1 MKYLVVIA
9 NGLTDKPIAEKENK
23 TRFQRGDTP
32 NLDRMVQEGYSGSVQ
47 TIPENRKVG
56 NEISYL
62 SLLGY
67 DPAKYDI
74 GPAYFD
80 ALAIGLNLKD
90 GEIPLCCDFVTLQP
104 SHNDMVMKDYTA
116 GHLSCEESMNY
127 LNALQ
132 NQISD
137 CAVTFYPGLG
147 PHNIMV
153 MPSKQFT
160 TRLTPPNELI
170 GEGIRKFMPED
181 DQFKDL
187 IYIIN
192 QAQII
197 LHNHPI
203 NQQRKRENLDLVNSI
218 WLWGN
223 GKKGTLPPFEKK
235 YGKSGSLI
243 SASLLFQGMAK
254 AADMQVISVE
264 GATGFAETNF
274 DNKVKAAIH
283 ELQNQDIVYLNVAGV
298 EEVSLKGNIDDKIL
312 TIEDIDSKVIGPLL
326 KEISKNNDVKMMV
339 VVNHMNSAVD
349 LKYGKDRVPFVM
361 SGENETNLVSKFDEN
376 LLDKGN
382 SHFKSG
388 PDLMSMFFDMN

>member
-9 NGLTDKPIAEKENK
+9 NGLTDRPIAEKENK
-23 TRFQRGDTP
+23 TPLQIADTP

-47 TIPENRKVG
+47 TIPENCKAG

-67 DPAKYDI
+67 DPEKHDI

-80 ALAIGLNLKD
+80 TLAIGLNLKE
-90 GEIPLCCDFVTLQP
+90 GEIPLCCNFVTLQA

-116 GHLSCEESMNY
+116 DHLSSEESINY

-132 NQISD
+132 TQISD
-137 CAVTFYPGLG
+137 FGVTFYPGVG

-153 MPSKQFT
+153 MNSKPFT
-160 TRLTPPNELI
+160 IRLTSPNELI
-170 GEGIRKFMPED
+170 GEGIRKFMPVDAE
-181 DQFKDL
+181 FKDL

-197 LHNHPI
+197 LHNHPV
-203 NQQRKRENLDLVNSI
+203 NKKRKLESLDYANSI

-223 GKKGTLPPFEKK
+223 GKNGTLPSFKKK

-254 AADMQVISVE
+254 SADMRVVKVK
-264 GATGFAETNF
+264 GASGFAETNYE
-274 DNKVKAAIH
+274 NKVKAAIQ
-283 ELQNQDIVYLNVAGV
+283 ELESQEIVYLNVAGI
-298 EEVSLKGNIDDKIL
+298 EDISLKGNIDDKII

-326 KEISKNNDVKMMV
+326 KETFSNNEIKMMV

-349 LKYGKDRVPFVM
+349 VKYGKDRVPFVM
-361 SGENETNLVSKFDEN
+361 SGKNDTNLVNNFDEN
-376 LLDKGN
+376 LLNVGN
-382 SHFKSG
+382 NHFKSG
-388 PDLMSMFFDMN
+388 SDLMSMFFDLN

>member
-9 NGLTDKPIAEKENK
+9 NGLTDRPIAEKENK
-23 TRFQRGDTP
+23 TPLQLADTP
-32 NLDRMVQEGYSGSVQ
+32 NLDRMVQEGCSGSVQ
-47 TIPENRKVG
+47 TIPENCKAG

-62 SLLGY
+62 SLLGF
-67 DPAKYDI
+67 DPEKHDI

-90 GEIPLCCDFVTLQP
+90 GEIPLCCNFVTLQA

-116 GHLSCEESMNY
+116 DHLSSEESINY

-132 NQISD
+132 TQISD
-137 CAVTFYPGLG
+137 FGVTFYPGLG

-153 MPSKQFT
+153 MNSKPFT
-160 TRLTPPNELI
+160 KRLTSPNELI
-170 GEGIRKFMPED
+170 GEGIRKFMPADAE
-181 DQFKDL
+181 FKDL

-197 LHNHPI
+197 LHNHPV
-203 NQQRKRENLDLVNSI
+203 NKKRKLESLDSANSI

-223 GKKGTLPPFEKK
+223 GKNGTLPSFEKK

-254 AADMQVISVE
+254 SAEMRVVKVE
-264 GATGFAETNF
+264 GASGFAETNF
-274 DNKVKAAIH
+274 ENKVKAAIH
-283 ELQNQDIVYLNVAGV
+283 ELESQEIVYLNVAGI
-298 EEVSLKGNIDDKIL
+298 EDISLKGNIDDKII

-326 KEISKNNDVKMMV
+326 KETFSNKEVKMMV

-349 LKYGKDRVPFVM
+349 VKYGKDRVPFVM
-361 SGENETNLVSKFDEN
+361 SGKNVTNLVSNFDEN
-376 LLDKGN
+376 LLNVGN
-382 SHFKSG
+382 NHFKSG
-388 PDLMSMFFDMN
+388 SDLMSMFFDLN

>member
-9 NGLTDKPIAEKENK
+9 NGLTDRPIAEKENK
-23 TRFQRGDTP
+23 TPLQIADTP

-47 TIPENRKVG
+47 TIPENCKAG

-67 DPAKYDI
+67 DPEKHDI

-80 ALAIGLNLKD
+80 TLAIGLNLKE
-90 GEIPLCCDFVTLQP
+90 GEIPLCCNFVTLQA

-116 GHLSCEESMNY
+116 DHLSSEESINY

-132 NQISD
+132 TQISD
-137 CAVTFYPGLG
+137 FGVTFYPGVG

-153 MPSKQFT
+153 MNSKPFT
-160 TRLTPPNELI
+160 IRLTSPNELI
-170 GEGIRKFMPED
+170 GEGIRKFMPVDAE
-181 DQFKDL
+181 FKDL

-197 LHNHPI
+197 LHNHPV
-203 NQQRKRENLDLVNSI
+203 NKKRKLESLDYANSI

-223 GKKGTLPPFEKK
+223 GKNGTLPSFKKK

-254 AADMQVISVE
+254 SADMRVVKVE
-264 GATGFAETNF
+264 GASGFAETNYE
-274 DNKVKAAIH
+274 NKVKAAIQ
-283 ELQNQDIVYLNVAGV
+283 ELASQEIVYLNVAGI
-298 EEVSLKGNIDDKIL
+298 EDISLKGNIDDKII

-326 KEISKNNDVKMMV
+326 KETFSNNEIKMMV

-349 LKYGKDRVPFVM
+349 VKYGKDRVPFVM
-361 SGENETNLVSKFDEN
+361 SRKNDTNLVNNFDEN
-376 LLDKGN
+376 LLNVGN
-382 SHFKSG
+382 NHFKSG
-388 PDLMSMFFDMN
+388 SDLMSMFFDIN

>member
-9 NGLTDKPIAEKENK
+9 NGLTDRPIAEKENK
-23 TRFQRGDTP
+23 TPLQIADTP

-47 TIPENRKVG
+47 TIPENCKAG

-67 DPAKYDI
+67 DPEKHDI

-80 ALAIGLNLKD
+80 TLAIGLNLKE
-90 GEIPLCCDFVTLQP
+90 GEIPLCCNFVTLQA

-116 GHLSCEESMNY
+116 DHLSSEESINY

-132 NQISD
+132 TQISD
-137 CAVTFYPGLG
+137 FGVTFYPGVG

-153 MPSKQFT
+153 MNSKPFT
-160 TRLTPPNELI
+160 IRLTSPNELI
-170 GEGIRKFMPED
+170 GEGIRKFMPVDAE
-181 DQFKDL
+181 FKDL

-197 LHNHPI
+197 LHNHPV
-203 NQQRKRENLDLVNSI
+203 NKKRKLESLDYANSI

-223 GKKGTLPPFEKK
+223 GKNGTLPSFKKK

-254 AADMQVISVE
+254 SADMRVVKVE
-264 GATGFAETNF
+264 GASGFAETNYE
-274 DNKVKAAIH
+274 NKVKAAIQ
-283 ELQNQDIVYLNVAGV
+283 ELASQEIVYLNVAGI
-298 EEVSLKGNIDDKIL
+298 EDISLKGNIDDKII

-326 KEISKNNDVKMMV
+326 KEIFSNNEIKMMV

-349 LKYGKDRVPFVM
+349 VKYGKDRVPFVM
-361 SGENETNLVSKFDEN
+361 SGKNDTNLVNNFDEN
-376 LLDKGN
+376 LLNVGN
-382 SHFKSG
+382 NHFKSG
-388 PDLMSMFFDMN
+388 SDLMSMFFDLN

>member
-9 NGLTDKPIAEKENK
+9 NGLTDRPIAEKENK
-23 TRFQRGDTP
+23 TPLQIADTP

-47 TIPENRKVG
+47 TIPENCKAG

-67 DPAKYDI
+67 DPEKHDI

-80 ALAIGLNLKD
+80 TLAIGLNLKE
-90 GEIPLCCDFVTLQP
+90 GEIPLCCNFVTLQA

-116 GHLSCEESMNY
+116 DHLSSEESINY

-132 NQISD
+132 TQISD
-137 CAVTFYPGLG
+137 FGVTFYPGVG

-153 MPSKQFT
+153 MNSKPFT
-160 TRLTPPNELI
+160 IRLTSPNELI
-170 GEGIRKFMPED
+170 GEGIRKFMPVDAE
-181 DQFKDL
+181 FKDL

-197 LHNHPI
+197 LHNHPV
-203 NQQRKRENLDLVNSI
+203 NKKRKLESLDYANSI

-223 GKKGTLPPFEKK
+223 GKNGTLPSFKKK

-254 AADMQVISVE
+254 SADMRVVKVE
-264 GATGFAETNF
+264 GASGFAETNYE
-274 DNKVKAAIH
+274 NKVKAAIQ
-283 ELQNQDIVYLNVAGV
+283 ELESQEIVYLNVAGI
-298 EEVSLKGNIDDKIL
+298 EDISLKGNIDDKII

-326 KEISKNNDVKMMV
+326 KETFSNNEIKMMV

-349 LKYGKDRVPFVM
+349 VKYGKDRVPFVM
-361 SGENETNLVSKFDEN
+361 SGKNDTNLVNNFDEN
-376 LLDKGN
+376 LLNVGN
-382 SHFKSG
+382 NHFKSG
-388 PDLMSMFFDMN
+388 SDLMSLFFDLN

>member
-9 NGLTDKPIAEKENK
+9 NGLTDRPIAEKENK
-23 TRFQRGDTP
+23 TPLQIADTP

-47 TIPENRKVG
+47 TIPENCKAG

-67 DPAKYDI
+67 DPEKHDI

-80 ALAIGLNLKD
+80 TLAIGLNLKE
-90 GEIPLCCDFVTLQP
+90 GEIPLCCNFVTLQA

-116 GHLSCEESMNY
+116 DHLSSEESINY

-132 NQISD
+132 TQISD
-137 CAVTFYPGLG
+137 FGVTFYPGVG

-153 MPSKQFT
+153 MNSKPFT
-160 TRLTPPNELI
+160 IRLTSPNELI
-170 GEGIRKFMPED
+170 GEGIRKFMPVDAE
-181 DQFKDL
+181 FKDL

-197 LHNHPI
+197 LHNHPV
-203 NQQRKRENLDLVNSI
+203 NKKRKLENLDYANSI

-223 GKKGTLPPFEKK
+223 GKNGTLPSFKKK

-254 AADMQVISVE
+254 SADMRVVKVE
-264 GATGFAETNF
+264 GASGFAETNYE
-274 DNKVKAAIH
+274 NKVKAAIQ
-283 ELQNQDIVYLNVAGV
+283 ELASQEIVYLNVAGI
-298 EEVSLKGNIDDKIL
+298 EDISLKGNIDDKII

-326 KEISKNNDVKMMV
+326 KETFSNNEIKMMV

-349 LKYGKDRVPFVM
+349 VKYGKDRVPFVM
-361 SGENETNLVSKFDEN
+361 SGKNDTNLVNNFDEN
-376 LLDKGN
+376 LLNVGN
-382 SHFKSG
+382 NHFKSG
-388 PDLMSMFFDMN
+388 SDLMSMFFDLN

>member
-9 NGLTDKPIAEKENK
+9 NGLTDRPIAEKENK
-23 TRFQRGDTP
+23 TPLQIADTP

-47 TIPENRKVG
+47 TIPENCKAG

-67 DPAKYDI
+67 DPEKQDI

-80 ALAIGLNLKD
+80 TLAIGLNLKE
-90 GEIPLCCDFVTLQP
+90 GEIPLCCNFVTLQA

-116 GHLSCEESMNY
+116 DHLSSEESINY

-132 NQISD
+132 TQISD
-137 CAVTFYPGLG
+137 FGVTFYPGVG

-153 MPSKQFT
+153 MNSKPFT
-160 TRLTPPNELI
+160 IRLISPNELI
-170 GEGIRKFMPED
+170 GEGIRKFMPVDAE
-181 DQFKDL
+181 FKDL

-197 LHNHPI
+197 LHNHPV
-203 NQQRKRENLDLVNSI
+203 NKKRKLENLDYANSI

-223 GKKGTLPPFEKK
+223 GKNGTLTSFKKK

-254 AADMQVISVE
+254 SADMRVVKVE
-264 GATGFAETNF
+264 GASGFAETNYE
-274 DNKVKAAIH
+274 NKVKAAIQ
-283 ELQNQDIVYLNVAGV
+283 ELESQEIVYLNVAGI
-298 EEVSLKGNIDDKIL
+298 EDISLKGNIDDKII

-326 KEISKNNDVKMMV
+326 KETFSNNEIKMMV

-349 LKYGKDRVPFVM
+349 VKYGKDRVPFVM
-361 SGENETNLVSKFDEN
+361 SGKNDTNLVNNFDEN
-376 LLDKGN
+376 LLNVGN
-382 SHFKSG
+382 NHFKSG
-388 PDLMSMFFDMN
+388 SDLMSMFFDLN

>member
-9 NGLTDKPIAEKENK
+9 NGLTDRPIAEKENK
-23 TRFQRGDTP
+23 TPLQIADTP

-47 TIPENRKVG
+47 TIPENCKAG

-67 DPAKYDI
+67 DPEKHDI

-80 ALAIGLNLKD
+80 TLAIGLNLKE
-90 GEIPLCCDFVTLQP
+90 GEIPLCCNFVTLQA

-116 GHLSCEESMNY
+116 DHLSSEESINY

-132 NQISD
+132 TQISD
-137 CAVTFYPGLG
+137 FEVTFYPGVG

-153 MPSKQFT
+153 MNSKPFT
-160 TRLTPPNELI
+160 IRLTSPNELI
-170 GEGIRKFMPED
+170 GEGIRKFMPVDAE
-181 DQFKDL
+181 FKDL

-197 LHNHPI
+197 LHNHPV
-203 NQQRKRENLDLVNSI
+203 NKKRKLESLDYANSI

-223 GKKGTLPPFEKK
+223 GKNGTLPSFKKK

-254 AADMQVISVE
+254 SADMRVVKVE
-264 GATGFAETNF
+264 GASGFAETNYE
-274 DNKVKAAIH
+274 NKVKAAIQ
-283 ELQNQDIVYLNVAGV
+283 ELVSQEIVYLNVAGI
-298 EEVSLKGNIDDKIL
+298 EDISLKGNIDDKII

-326 KEISKNNDVKMMV
+326 KETFSNNEIKMMV

-349 LKYGKDRVPFVM
+349 VKYGKDRVPFVM
-361 SGENETNLVSKFDEN
+361 SGKNDTNLVKNFDEN
-376 LLDKGN
+376 LLHVGN
-382 SHFKSG
+382 NHFKSG
-388 PDLMSMFFDMN
+388 SDLMSMFFDLN

>member
-1 MKYLVVIA
+1 MKYLVIIA
-9 NGLTDKPIAEKENK
+9 NGLTDRPIAEKENK
-23 TRFQRGDTP
+23 TPLQIADTP

-47 TIPENRKVG
+47 TIPENCKAG

-67 DPAKYDI
+67 DPEKHDI

-80 ALAIGLNLKD
+80 TLAIGLNLKE
-90 GEIPLCCDFVTLQP
+90 GEIPLCCNFVTLQA

-116 GHLSCEESMNY
+116 DHLSSEESINY

-132 NQISD
+132 TQISD
-137 CAVTFYPGLG
+137 FGVTFYPGVG

-153 MPSKQFT
+153 MNSKPFT
-160 TRLTPPNELI
+160 IRLTSPNELI
-170 GEGIRKFMPED
+170 GEGIRKFMPVDAE
-181 DQFKDL
+181 FKDL

-197 LHNHPI
+197 LHNHPV
-203 NQQRKRENLDLVNSI
+203 NKKRKLESLDYANSI

-223 GKKGTLPPFEKK
+223 GKNGTIPSFKKK

-254 AADMQVISVE
+254 SADMRVVKVE
-264 GATGFAETNF
+264 GASGFAETNYE
-274 DNKVKAAIH
+274 NKVKAAIQ
-283 ELQNQDIVYLNVAGV
+283 ELESQEIVYLNVAGI
-298 EEVSLKGNIDDKIL
+298 EDISLKGNIDDKII

-326 KEISKNNDVKMMV
+326 KETFSNNEIKMMV

-349 LKYGKDRVPFVM
+349 VKYGKDRVPFVM
-361 SGENETNLVSKFDEN
+361 SGKNDPNLVNNFDEN
-376 LLDKGN
+376 LLNVGN
-382 SHFKSG
+382 NHFKSG
-388 PDLMSMFFDMN
+388 SDLMSMFFDLN

>member
-9 NGLTDKPIAEKENK
+9 NGLTDRPIAEKENK
-23 TRFQRGDTP
+23 TPLQIADTP

-47 TIPENRKVG
+47 TIPENCKAG

-67 DPAKYDI
+67 DPEKHDI

-80 ALAIGLNLKD
+80 TLAIGLNLKE
-90 GEIPLCCDFVTLQP
+90 GEIPLCCNFVTLQA

-116 GHLSCEESMNY
+116 NHLSSEESINY

-132 NQISD
+132 THISD
-137 CAVTFYPGLG
+137 FGVTFYPGVG

-153 MPSKQFT
+153 MNSKPFT
-160 TRLTPPNELI
+160 IRLTSPNELI
-170 GEGIRKFMPED
+170 GEGIRKFMPVDAE
-181 DQFKDL
+181 FKDL

-197 LHNHPI
+197 LHNHPV
-203 NQQRKRENLDLVNSI
+203 NKKRKLESLDYANSI

-223 GKKGTLPPFEKK
+223 GKNGTLPSFKKK

-254 AADMQVISVE
+254 SADMRVVKVE
-264 GATGFAETNF
+264 GASGFAETNYE
-274 DNKVKAAIH
+274 NKVKAAIQ
-283 ELQNQDIVYLNVAGV
+283 ELASQEIVYLNVAGI
-298 EEVSLKGNIDDKIL
+298 EDISLKGNIDDKII

-326 KEISKNNDVKMMV
+326 KETFSNNEIKMMV

-349 LKYGKDRVPFVM
+349 VKYGKDRVPFVM
-361 SGENETNLVSKFDEN
+361 SGKNNTNLVNNFDEN
-376 LLDKGN
+376 LLNVGN
-382 SHFKSG
+382 NHFKSG
-388 PDLMSMFFDMN
+388 SDLMSMFFDLN

>member
-9 NGLTDKPIAEKENK
+9 NGLTDRPIAEKENK
-23 TRFQRGDTP
+23 TPLQIADTP

-47 TIPENRKVG
+47 TIPENCKAG

-67 DPAKYDI
+67 DPEKHDI

-80 ALAIGLNLKD
+80 TLAIGLNLKE
-90 GEIPLCCDFVTLQP
+90 GEIPLCCNFVTLQA

-116 GHLSCEESMNY
+116 DHLSSEESINY

-132 NQISD
+132 TQISD
-137 CAVTFYPGLG
+137 FGVTFYPGVG

-153 MPSKQFT
+153 MNSKPFT
-160 TRLTPPNELI
+160 IRLTSPNELI
-170 GEGIRKFMPED
+170 GEGIRKFMPVDAE
-181 DQFKDL
+181 FKDL

-197 LHNHPI
+197 LHNHPV
-203 NQQRKRENLDLVNSI
+203 NKKRKLESLDYANSI

-223 GKKGTLPPFEKK
+223 GKNGTLPSFKKK
-235 YGKSGSLI
+235 YGKSSSLI

-254 AADMQVISVE
+254 SADMRVVKVE
-264 GATGFAETNF
+264 GASGFAETNYE
-274 DNKVKAAIH
+274 NKVKAAIQ
-283 ELQNQDIVYLNVAGV
+283 ELESQEIVYLNVAGI
-298 EEVSLKGNIDDKIL
+298 EDISLKGNIDDKII

-326 KEISKNNDVKMMV
+326 KETFSNNEIKMMV

-349 LKYGKDRVPFVM
+349 VKYGKDRVPFVM
-361 SGENETNLVSKFDEN
+361 SGKNDTNLVNNFDEN
-376 LLDKGN
+376 LLNVGN
-382 SHFKSG
+382 NHFKSG
-388 PDLMSMFFDMN
+388 SDLMSMFFDLN

>member
-9 NGLTDKPIAEKENK
+9 NGLTDRPIAEKENK
-23 TRFQRGDTP
+23 TPLQIADTP

-47 TIPENRKVG
+47 TIPENCKAG

-67 DPAKYDI
+67 DPEKHDI

-80 ALAIGLNLKD
+80 TLAIGLNLKE
-90 GEIPLCCDFVTLQP
+90 GEIPLCCNFVTLQA

-116 GHLSCEESMNY
+116 DHLSSEESINY

-132 NQISD
+132 TQISD
-137 CAVTFYPGLG
+137 FGVTFYPGVG

-153 MPSKQFT
+153 MNSKPFT
-160 TRLTPPNELI
+160 IRLTSPNELI
-170 GEGIRKFMPED
+170 GEGIRKFMPVDAE
-181 DQFKDL
+181 FKDL

-197 LHNHPI
+197 LHNHPV
-203 NQQRKRENLDLVNSI
+203 NKKRKLESLDYANSI

-223 GKKGTLPPFEKK
+223 GKNGTLPSFKKK
-235 YGKSGSLI
+235 YGKSVSLI

-254 AADMQVISVE
+254 SADMRVVKVE
-264 GATGFAETNF
+264 GASGFAETNYE
-274 DNKVKAAIH
+274 NKVKAAIQ
-283 ELQNQDIVYLNVAGV
+283 ELASQEIVYLNVAGI
-298 EEVSLKGNIDDKIL
+298 EDISLKGNIDDKII

-326 KEISKNNDVKMMV
+326 KETFSNNEIKMMV

-349 LKYGKDRVPFVM
+349 VKYGKDRVPFVM
-361 SGENETNLVSKFDEN
+361 SGKNDTNLVNNFDEN
-376 LLDKGN
+376 LLNVGN
-382 SHFKSG
+382 NHFKSG
-388 PDLMSMFFDMN
+388 SDLMSMFFDLN

>member
-9 NGLTDKPIAEKENK
+9 NGLTDRPIAEKENK
-23 TRFQRGDTP
+23 TPLQLADTP
-32 NLDRMVQEGYSGSVQ
+32 NLDRMVQEGCSGSVQ
-47 TIPENRKVG
+47 TIPENCKAG

-67 DPAKYDI
+67 DPEKHDI

-90 GEIPLCCDFVTLQP
+90 GEIPLCCNFVTLQA

-116 GHLSCEESMNY
+116 DHLSSEESINY

-132 NQISD
+132 TQISD
-137 CAVTFYPGLG
+137 FGVTFYPGVG

-153 MPSKQFT
+153 INSKPFT
-160 TRLTPPNELI
+160 KRLTSPNELI
-170 GEGIRKFMPED
+170 GEGIRKFMPVDAE
-181 DQFKDL
+181 FKDL

-197 LHNHPI
+197 LHNHPV
-203 NQQRKRENLDLVNSI
+203 NKKRKLESLDSANSI

-223 GKKGTLPPFEKK
+223 GKNGTLPSFEKK

-254 AADMQVISVE
+254 SAEMRVVKVE
-264 GATGFAETNF
+264 GASGFAETNF
-274 DNKVKAAIH
+274 ENKVKAAIH
-283 ELQNQDIVYLNVAGV
+283 ELESQEIVYLNVAGI
-298 EEVSLKGNIDDKIL
+298 EDISLKGNIDDKII

-326 KEISKNNDVKMMV
+326 KETFSNKEVKMMV

-349 LKYGKDRVPFVM
+349 VKYGKDRVPFVM
-361 SGENETNLVSKFDEN
+361 SGKNDTNLVSNFDEN
-376 LLDKGN
+376 LLNVGN
-382 SHFKSG
+382 NHFKSG
-388 PDLMSMFFDMN
+388 SDLMSMFFDLN

>member
-9 NGLTDKPIAEKENK
+9 NGLTDRPIAEKENK
-23 TRFQRGDTP
+23 TPLQLADTP
-32 NLDRMVQEGYSGSVQ
+32 NLDRMVQEGCSGSVQ
-47 TIPENRKVG
+47 TIPENCKAG

-67 DPAKYDI
+67 DPEKHDI

-80 ALAIGLNLKD
+80 TLAIGLNLKD
-90 GEIPLCCDFVTLQP
+90 GEIPLCCNFVTLQA

-116 GHLSCEESMNY
+116 DHLSSEESINY

-132 NQISD
+132 TQISD
-137 CAVTFYPGLG
+137 FGVTFYPGVG

-153 MPSKQFT
+153 MNSKPFT
-160 TRLTPPNELI
+160 KRLTSPNELI
-170 GEGIRKFMPED
+170 GEGIRKFMPVDAE
-181 DQFKDL
+181 FKDL

-197 LHNHPI
+197 LHNHPV
-203 NQQRKRENLDLVNSI
+203 NKKRKLESLDSANSI

-223 GKKGTLPPFEKK
+223 GKNGTLPSFEKK

-254 AADMQVISVE
+254 SAEMRVVKVE
-264 GATGFAETNF
+264 GASGFAETNYE
-274 DNKVKAAIH
+274 NKVKAAIQ
-283 ELQNQDIVYLNVAGV
+283 ELESQEIVYLNVAGI
-298 EEVSLKGNIDDKIL
+298 EDISLKGNIDDKII

-326 KEISKNNDVKMMV
+326 KETFSNKEVKMMV

-349 LKYGKDRVPFVM
+349 VKYGKDRVPFVM
-361 SGENETNLVSKFDEN
+361 SGKNVTNLVSNFDEN
-376 LLDKGN
+376 LLNVGN
-382 SHFKSG
+382 NHFKSG
-388 PDLMSMFFDMN
+388 SDLMSMFFDLN

>member
-9 NGLTDKPIAEKENK
+9 NGLTDRPIAEKENK
-23 TRFQRGDTP
+23 TPLQLADTP
-32 NLDRMVQEGYSGSVQ
+32 NLDRMVQEGCSGSVQ
-47 TIPENRKVG
+47 TIPENCKAG

-62 SLLGY
+62 SLLGF
-67 DPAKYDI
+67 DPEKHDI

-90 GEIPLCCDFVTLQP
+90 GEIPLCCNFVTLQA

-116 GHLSCEESMNY
+116 DHLSSEESINY

-132 NQISD
+132 TQISD
-137 CAVTFYPGLG
+137 FGVTFYPGLG

-153 MPSKQFT
+153 MNSKPFT
-160 TRLTPPNELI
+160 KRLTSPNELI
-170 GEGIRKFMPED
+170 GEGIRKFMPADAE
-181 DQFKDL
+181 FKDL

-197 LHNHPI
+197 LHNHPV
-203 NQQRKRENLDLVNSI
+203 NKKRKLESLDSANSI

-223 GKKGTLPPFEKK
+223 GNNGTLPSFKKK

-254 AADMQVISVE
+254 SAEMRVVKVE
-264 GATGFAETNF
+264 GASGFAETNF
-274 DNKVKAAIH
+274 ENKVKAAIH
-283 ELQNQDIVYLNVAGV
+283 ELESQEIVYLNVAGI
-298 EEVSLKGNIDDKIL
+298 EDISLKGNIDDKII

-326 KEISKNNDVKMMV
+326 KETFSNKEVKMMV

-349 LKYGKDRVPFVM
+349 VKYGKDRVPFVM
-361 SGENETNLVSKFDEN
+361 SGKNVTNLVSNFDEN
-376 LLDKGN
+376 LLNVGN
-382 SHFKSG
+382 NHFKSG
-388 PDLMSMFFDMN
+388 SDLMSMFFDLN

>member
-23 TRFQRGDTP
+23 TPLQLADTP
-32 NLDRMVQEGYSGSVQ
+32 NLDRMVREGCSGSVQ
-47 TIPENRKVG
+47 TIPENCHTG

-67 DPAKYDI
+67 DPEKYDI
-74 GPAYFD
+74 GPAFFD

-90 GEIPLCCDFVTLQP
+90 GEIPLCCDFVTLQA

-116 GHLSCEESMNY
+116 GHLSCEESINY

-153 MPSKQFT
+153 MPSKPFT
-160 TRLTPPNELI
+160 KSLTPPNELI
-170 GEGIRKFMPED
+170 GEGIRKFMPVD
-181 DQFKDL
+181 DEFKDL

-203 NQQRKRENLDLVNSI
+203 NKKRKLENLDSANSI

-361 SGENETNLVSKFDEN
+361 SGKNETNLVSKFDEN

>member
-23 TRFQRGDTP
+23 TPLQLADTP
-32 NLDRMVQEGYSGSVQ
+32 NLDRMVREGCSGSVQ
-47 TIPENRKVG
+47 TIPENCHTG

-67 DPAKYDI
+67 DPEKYDI
-74 GPAYFD
+74 APAFFD
-80 ALAIGLNLKD
+80 ALAIGLDLKD
-90 GEIPLCCDFVTLQP
+90 GEIPLCCDFVTLQA

-116 GHLSCEESMNY
+116 GHLSCEESINY

-137 CAVTFYPGLG
+137 CEVTFYPGLG

-153 MPSKQFT
+153 IPSKQFT

-170 GEGIRKFMPED
+170 GEGIRKFMPEN

-223 GKKGTLPPFEKK
+223 GKNGSLPLFKKK

-254 AADMQVISVE
+254 AANMGVVSVE

-274 DNKVKAAIH
+274 GNKVKAAIH
-283 ELQNQDIVYLNVAGV
+283 ELQSMDIVYLNVAGA

-326 KEISKNNDVKMMV
+326 NEISKNNDIKMMV
-339 VVNHMNSAVD
+339 VVNHVSSAVAV
-349 LKYGKDRVPFVM
+349 KYENGRVPFVI
-361 SGENETNLVSKFDEN
+361 SGKNKGELVNRFDES
-376 LLDKGN
+376 LLDKGSN
-382 SHFKSG
+382 HFKSG
-388 PDLMSMFFDMN
+388 FDLMNMFFDLN

>member
-9 NGLTDKPIAEKENK
+9 NGLTDRPIAEKENK
-23 TRFQRGDTP
+23 TPLQLADTP
-32 NLDRMVQEGYSGSVQ
+32 NLDRMVQEGCSGSVQ
-47 TIPENRKVG
+47 TIPENCKAG

-67 DPAKYDI
+67 DPEKHDI

-80 ALAIGLNLKD
+80 ALAIGLNLKE
-90 GEIPLCCDFVTLQP
+90 GEIPLCCNFITLQA

-116 GHLSCEESMNY
+116 DHLSSEESINY

-132 NQISD
+132 TQISD
-137 CAVTFYPGLG
+137 FGVTFYPGVG

-153 MPSKQFT
+153 MNSKPFT
-160 TRLTPPNELI
+160 KRLTSPNELI
-170 GEGIRKFMPED
+170 GEGIRKFMPVDAE
-181 DQFKDL
+181 FKDL

-197 LHNHPI
+197 LHNHPV
-203 NQQRKRENLDLVNSI
+203 NKKRKLESLDSANSI

-223 GKKGTLPPFEKK
+223 GKNGTLPSFEKK

-254 AADMQVISVE
+254 SAEMRVVKVE
-264 GATGFAETNF
+264 GASGFAETNF
-274 DNKVKAAIH
+274 ENKVKAAIH
-283 ELQNQDIVYLNVAGV
+283 ELESQEIVYLNVAGI
-298 EEVSLKGNIDDKIL
+298 EDISLKGNIDDKII

-326 KEISKNNDVKMMV
+326 KETFSNKEVKMMV

-349 LKYGKDRVPFVM
+349 VKYGKDRVPFVM
-361 SGENETNLVSKFDEN
+361 SGKNETNLVSNFDEN
-376 LLDKGN
+376 LLNVGN
-382 SHFKSG
+382 NHFKSG
-388 PDLMSMFFDMN
+388 SDLMSMFFDLN

>member
-1 MKYLVVIA
+1 MKYLVIIA
-9 NGLTDKPIAEKENK
+9 NGLTDRPIAEKENK
-23 TRFQRGDTP
+23 TPLQIADTP

-47 TIPENRKVG
+47 TIPENCKAG

-67 DPAKYDI
+67 DPEKHDI

-80 ALAIGLNLKD
+80 TLAIGLNLKE
-90 GEIPLCCDFVTLQP
+90 GEIPLCCNFVTLQA

-116 GHLSCEESMNY
+116 DHLSSEESINY

-132 NQISD
+132 THISD
-137 CAVTFYPGLG
+137 FGVTFYPGVG

-153 MPSKQFT
+153 MNSKPFT
-160 TRLTPPNELI
+160 IRLTSPNELI
-170 GEGIRKFMPED
+170 GEGIRKFMPVDAE
-181 DQFKDL
+181 FKDL

-197 LHNHPI
+197 LHNHPV
-203 NQQRKRENLDLVNSI
+203 NKKRKLESLDYANSI

-223 GKKGTLPPFEKK
+223 GKNGTLPSFKKK

-254 AADMQVISVE
+254 SADMRVVKVE
-264 GATGFAETNF
+264 GASGFAETNYE
-274 DNKVKAAIH
+274 NKVKAAIQ
-283 ELQNQDIVYLNVAGV
+283 ELESQEIVYLNVAGI
-298 EEVSLKGNIDDKIL
+298 EDISLKGNIDDKII

-326 KEISKNNDVKMMV
+326 KETFSNNEIKMMV

-349 LKYGKDRVPFVM
+349 VKYGKDRVPFVM
-361 SGENETNLVSKFDEN
+361 SGKNDTNLVNNFDEN
-376 LLDKGN
+376 LLNVGN
-382 SHFKSG
+382 NHFKSG
-388 PDLMSMFFDMN
+388 SDLMSMFFDLN

>member
-9 NGLTDKPIAEKENK
+9 NGLTDRPIAEKENK
-23 TRFQRGDTP
+23 TPLQLADTP
-32 NLDRMVQEGYSGSVQ
+32 NLDRMVHEGCSGSVQ
-47 TIPENRKVG
+47 TIPENCKAG

-67 DPAKYDI
+67 DPEKHDI

-90 GEIPLCCDFVTLQP
+90 GEIPLCCNFVTLQA

-116 GHLSCEESMNY
+116 DHLSSEESINY

-132 NQISD
+132 SQISD
-137 CAVTFYPGLG
+137 FGVTFYPGVG

-153 MPSKQFT
+153 MNSKPFT
-160 TRLTPPNELI
+160 KRLTPPNELI
-170 GEGIRKFMPED
+170 GEGIRKFMPVDAE
-181 DQFKDL
+181 FKDL

-197 LHNHPI
+197 LHNHPV
-203 NQQRKRENLDLVNSI
+203 NKKRKLESLDSANSI

-223 GKKGTLPPFEKK
+223 GKNGNLPSFAKK
-235 YGKSGSLI
+235 YGKSSSLI

-254 AADMQVISVE
+254 SAEMKVVKVE
-264 GATGFAETNF
+264 GAIGFAETNF
-274 DNKVKAAIH
+274 GNKVKAAIH
-283 ELQNQDIVYLNVAGV
+283 ELESQEIVYLNVAGI
-298 EEVSLKGNIDDKIL
+298 EDISLKGNIDDKII

-326 KEISKNNDVKMMV
+326 KETSSNKEVKMMV

-349 LKYGKDRVPFVM
+349 VKYGKDRVPFVM
-361 SGENETNLVSKFDEN
+361 SGKNDTNLVNNFDEN
-376 LLDKGN
+376 LLNVGN
-382 SHFKSG
+382 NHFKCGS
-388 PDLMSMFFDMN
+388 DLMSMFFDLN

>member
-9 NGLTDKPIAEKENK
+9 NGLTDRPIAEKENK
-23 TRFQRGDTP
+23 TPLQIADTP

-47 TIPENRKVG
+47 TIPENCKAG

-67 DPAKYDI
+67 DPEKHDI

-80 ALAIGLNLKD
+80 TLAIGLNLKE
-90 GEIPLCCDFVTLQP
+90 GEIPLCCNFVTLQA

-116 GHLSCEESMNY
+116 DHLSSEESINY

-132 NQISD
+132 TQISD
-137 CAVTFYPGLG
+137 FGVTFYPGVG

-153 MPSKQFT
+153 MNSKPFT
-160 TRLTPPNELI
+160 IRLTSPNELI
-170 GEGIRKFMPED
+170 GEGIRKFMPVDAE
-181 DQFKDL
+181 FKDL

-197 LHNHPI
+197 LHNHPV
-203 NQQRKRENLDLVNSI
+203 NKKRKLESLDYANSI

-223 GKKGTLPPFEKK
+223 GKNGTLPSFKKK

-254 AADMQVISVE
+254 SADMRVVKVE
-264 GATGFAETNF
+264 GASGFAETNYE
-274 DNKVKAAIH
+274 NKVKAAIQ
-283 ELQNQDIVYLNVAGV
+283 ELESQEIVYLNVAGI
-298 EEVSLKGNIDDKIL
+298 EDISLKGNIDDKII

-326 KEISKNNDVKMMV
+326 KETFSNNEIKMMV

-349 LKYGKDRVPFVM
+349 VKYGKDRVPFVM
-361 SGENETNLVSKFDEN
+361 SGKNDTNLASNFDEN
-376 LLDKGN
+376 LLNVGSN
-382 SHFKSG
+382 HFKSG
-388 PDLMSMFFDMN
+388 PDLMSMFFDLN

>member
-9 NGLTDKPIAEKENK
+9 NGLTDRPIAEKENK
-23 TRFQRGDTP
+23 TPLQIADTP

-47 TIPENRKVG
+47 TIPENCKAG

-67 DPAKYDI
+67 DPEKHDI

-80 ALAIGLNLKD
+80 TLAIGLNLKE
-90 GEIPLCCDFVTLQP
+90 GEIPLCCNFVTLQA

-116 GHLSCEESMNY
+116 DHLSSEESINY

-132 NQISD
+132 THISD
-137 CAVTFYPGLG
+137 FGVTFYPGVG

-153 MPSKQFT
+153 MNSKPFT
-160 TRLTPPNELI
+160 IRLTSPNELI
-170 GEGIRKFMPED
+170 GEGIRKFMPVDAE
-181 DQFKDL
+181 FKDL

-197 LHNHPI
+197 LHNHPV
-203 NQQRKRENLDLVNSI
+203 NKKRKLESLDYANSI

-223 GKKGTLPPFEKK
+223 GKNGTLPSFKKK

-254 AADMQVISVE
+254 SAEMRVVKVE
-264 GATGFAETNF
+264 GASGFAETNYE
-274 DNKVKAAIH
+274 NKVKAAIQ
-283 ELQNQDIVYLNVAGV
+283 ELESQEIVYLNVAGI
-298 EEVSLKGNIDDKIL
+298 EDISLKGNIDDKII

-326 KEISKNNDVKMMV
+326 KETFSNNEIKMMV

-349 LKYGKDRVPFVM
+349 VKYGKDRVPFVM
-361 SGENETNLVSKFDEN
+361 SGKNDTNLVNNFDEN
-376 LLDKGN
+376 LLNVGN
-382 SHFKSG
+382 NHFKSG
-388 PDLMSMFFDMN
+388 PDLMSMFFDLN

>member
-9 NGLTDKPIAEKENK
+9 NGLTDRPIAEKENK
-23 TRFQRGDTP
+23 TPLQIADTP

-47 TIPENRKVG
+47 TIPENCKAG

-67 DPAKYDI
+67 DPEKHDI

-80 ALAIGLNLKD
+80 TLAIGLNLKE
-90 GEIPLCCDFVTLQP
+90 GEIPLCCNFVTLQA

-116 GHLSCEESMNY
+116 DHLSSEESINY

-132 NQISD
+132 THISD
-137 CAVTFYPGLG
+137 FGVTFYPGLG

-153 MPSKQFT
+153 MNSKPFT
-160 TRLTPPNELI
+160 IRLTSPNELI
-170 GEGIRKFMPED
+170 GEGIRKFMPVDAE
-181 DQFKDL
+181 FKDL

-197 LHNHPI
+197 LHNHPV
-203 NQQRKRENLDLVNSI
+203 NKKRKLESLDYANSI

-223 GKKGTLPPFEKK
+223 GKNGTLPSFKKK

-254 AADMQVISVE
+254 SADMRVVKVE
-264 GATGFAETNF
+264 GASGFAETNYE
-274 DNKVKAAIH
+274 NKVKAAIQ
-283 ELQNQDIVYLNVAGV
+283 ELASQEIVYLHVAGI
-298 EEVSLKGNIDDKIL
+298 EDISLKGNIDDKII

-326 KEISKNNDVKMMV
+326 KEIFSNNEIKMMV

-349 LKYGKDRVPFVM
+349 VKYGKDRVPFVM
-361 SGENETNLVSKFDEN
+361 SGKNDTNLVNNFDEN
-376 LLDKGN
+376 LLNVGN
-382 SHFKSG
+382 NHFKSG
-388 PDLMSMFFDMN
+388 SDLMSLFFDLN

>member
-9 NGLTDKPIAEKENK
+9 NGLTDRPIAEKENK
-23 TRFQRGDTP
+23 TPLQLADTP
-32 NLDRMVQEGYSGSVQ
+32 NLDRMVQEGCSGSVQ
-47 TIPENRKVG
+47 TIPENCKAG

-67 DPAKYDI
+67 DPEKHDI

-80 ALAIGLNLKD
+80 TLAIGLNLKE
-90 GEIPLCCDFVTLQP
+90 GEIPLCCNFVTLQA

-116 GHLSCEESMNY
+116 DHLSSEESINY

-132 NQISD
+132 TQISD
-137 CAVTFYPGLG
+137 FGVTFYPGVG

-153 MPSKQFT
+153 MNSKPFT
-160 TRLTPPNELI
+160 KRLTSPNELI
-170 GEGIRKFMPED
+170 GEGIRKFMPADAE
-181 DQFKDL
+181 FKDL

-197 LHNHPI
+197 LHNHPV
-203 NQQRKRENLDLVNSI
+203 NKKRKLESLDSANSI

-223 GKKGTLPPFEKK
+223 GKNGTLPSFKKK

-254 AADMQVISVE
+254 SADLRVVKVE
-264 GATGFAETNF
+264 GASGFAETNF
-274 DNKVKAAIH
+274 ENKVKAAIH
-283 ELQNQDIVYLNVAGV
+283 ELESQEIVYLNVAGI
-298 EEVSLKGNIDDKIL
+298 EDISLKGNIDDKII

-326 KEISKNNDVKMMV
+326 KETFSNKEVKMMV

-349 LKYGKDRVPFVM
+349 VKYGKDRVPFVM
-361 SGENETNLVSKFDEN
+361 SGKNDTNLVNNFDEN
-376 LLDKGN
+376 LLNVGN
-382 SHFKSG
+382 NHFKSG
-388 PDLMSMFFDMN
+388 SDLMSMFFDLN

>member
-9 NGLTDKPIAEKENK
+9 NGLTDRPIAEKENK
-23 TRFQRGDTP
+23 TPLQIADTP

-47 TIPENRKVG
+47 TIPENCKAG

-67 DPAKYDI
+67 DPEKHDI

-80 ALAIGLNLKD
+80 TLAIGLNLKE
-90 GEIPLCCDFVTLQP
+90 GEIPLCCNFVTLQA

-116 GHLSCEESMNY
+116 DHLSSEESINY

-132 NQISD
+132 TQISD
-137 CAVTFYPGLG
+137 FGVTFYPGVG

-153 MPSKQFT
+153 MNSKPFT
-160 TRLTPPNELI
+160 IRLTSPNELI
-170 GEGIRKFMPED
+170 GEGIRKFMPVDAE
-181 DQFKDL
+181 FKDL

-197 LHNHPI
+197 LHNHPV
-203 NQQRKRENLDLVNSI
+203 NKKRKLESLDYANSI

-223 GKKGTLPPFEKK
+223 GKNGTLPSFKKK

-254 AADMQVISVE
+254 SADMRVVKVE
-264 GATGFAETNF
+264 GASGFAETNYE
-274 DNKVKAAIH
+274 NKVKAAIQ
-283 ELQNQDIVYLNVAGV
+283 ELASQEIVYLNVAGI
-298 EEVSLKGNIDDKIL
+298 EDISLKGNIDDKII

-326 KEISKNNDVKMMV
+326 KETFSNNEIKMMV

-349 LKYGKDRVPFVM
+349 VKYGKDRVPFVM
-361 SGENETNLVSKFDEN
+361 SEKNDTNLVNNFDEN
-376 LLDKGN
+376 LLNVGN
-382 SHFKSG
+382 NHFKSG
-388 PDLMSMFFDMN
+388 SDLMSLFFDLN

>member
-9 NGLTDKPIAEKENK
+9 NGLTDRPIAEKENK
-23 TRFQRGDTP
+23 TPLQLADTP
-32 NLDRMVQEGYSGSVQ
+32 NLDRMVQEGCSGSVQ
-47 TIPENRKVG
+47 TIPENCKAG

-67 DPAKYDI
+67 DPEKHDI

-80 ALAIGLNLKD
+80 TLAIGLNLKE
-90 GEIPLCCDFVTLQP
+90 GEIPLCCNFVTLQA

-116 GHLSCEESMNY
+116 DHLSSEESINY

-132 NQISD
+132 TQISD
-137 CAVTFYPGLG
+137 FGVTFYPGVG

-153 MPSKQFT
+153 MNSKPFT
-160 TRLTPPNELI
+160 IRLTSPNELI
-170 GEGIRKFMPED
+170 GEGIRKFMPVDAE
-181 DQFKDL
+181 FKDL

-197 LHNHPI
+197 LHNHPV
-203 NQQRKRENLDLVNSI
+203 NKKRKLESLDSANSI

-223 GKKGTLPPFEKK
+223 GKNGTLPSFEKK

-254 AADMQVISVE
+254 SAEMRVVKVE
-264 GATGFAETNF
+264 GASGFAETNF
-274 DNKVKAAIH
+274 ENKVKAAIH
-283 ELQNQDIVYLNVAGV
+283 ELESQEIVYLNVAGI
-298 EEVSLKGNIDDKIL
+298 EDISLKGNIDDKII

-326 KEISKNNDVKMMV
+326 KETFSNKEVKMMV

-349 LKYGKDRVPFVM
+349 VKYGKDRVPFVM
-361 SGENETNLVSKFDEN
+361 SGKNDTNLVNNFDEN
-376 LLDKGN
+376 LLNVGN
-382 SHFKSG
+382 NHFKSG
-388 PDLMSMFFDMN
+388 SDLMSMFFDLN

>member
-9 NGLTDKPIAEKENK
+9 NGLTDRPIAEKENK
-23 TRFQRGDTP
+23 TPLQIADIP

-47 TIPENRKVG
+47 TIPENCKAG

-67 DPAKYDI
+67 DPEKHDI

-80 ALAIGLNLKD
+80 TLAIGLNLKE
-90 GEIPLCCDFVTLQP
+90 GEIPLCCNFVPLQA

-116 GHLSCEESMNY
+116 DHLSSEESINY

-132 NQISD
+132 TQISD
-137 CAVTFYPGLG
+137 FGVTFYPGVG

-153 MPSKQFT
+153 MNSKPFT
-160 TRLTPPNELI
+160 IRLSSPNELI
-170 GEGIRKFMPED
+170 GEGIRKFMPADAE
-181 DQFKDL
+181 FKDL

-197 LHNHPI
+197 LHNHPV
-203 NQQRKRENLDLVNSI
+203 NKKRKLESLDYANSI

-223 GKKGTLPPFEKK
+223 GKNGTLPSFKKK

-254 AADMQVISVE
+254 SADMRVVKVE
-264 GATGFAETNF
+264 GASGFAETNYE
-274 DNKVKAAIH
+274 NKVKAAIQ
-283 ELQNQDIVYLNVAGV
+283 ELESQEIVYLNVAGI
-298 EEVSLKGNIDDKIL
+298 EDISLKGNIDDKII

-326 KEISKNNDVKMMV
+326 KETFSNNEIKMMV

-349 LKYGKDRVPFVM
+349 VKYGKDPVPFVM
-361 SGENETNLVSKFDEN
+361 SGKNDTNLVNNFDEN
-376 LLDKGN
+376 LLNVGN
-382 SHFKSG
+382 NHFKSG
-388 PDLMSMFFDMN
+388 PDLMSMFFDLN

>member
-9 NGLTDKPIAEKENK
+9 NGLTDRPIAEKENK
-23 TRFQRGDTP
+23 TPLQIADTP

-47 TIPENRKVG
+47 TIPENCKAG

-67 DPAKYDI
+67 DPEKHDI

-80 ALAIGLNLKD
+80 TLAIGLNLKE
-90 GEIPLCCDFVTLQP
+90 GEIPLCCNFVTLQA

-116 GHLSCEESMNY
+116 DHLSSEESINY

-132 NQISD
+132 TQISD
-137 CAVTFYPGLG
+137 FGVTFYPGVG

-153 MPSKQFT
+153 MNSKPFT
-160 TRLTPPNELI
+160 IRLTSPNELI
-170 GEGIRKFMPED
+170 GEGIRKFMPVDAE
-181 DQFKDL
+181 FKDL

-197 LHNHPI
+197 LHNHPV
-203 NQQRKRENLDLVNSI
+203 NKKRKLESLDYANSI

-223 GKKGTLPPFEKK
+223 GKNGTLPSFKKK

-254 AADMQVISVE
+254 SADMRVVKVE
-264 GATGFAETNF
+264 GASGFAETNYE
-274 DNKVKAAIH
+274 NKVKAAIQ
-283 ELQNQDIVYLNVAGV
+283 ELASQEIVYLNVAGI
-298 EEVSLKGNIDDKIL
+298 EDISLKGNIDDKII

-326 KEISKNNDVKMMV
+326 KETFSNNEIKMMV

-349 LKYGKDRVPFVM
+349 VKYGKDRVPFVM
-361 SGENETNLVSKFDEN
+361 SGKNDTNLVNNFDEN
-376 LLDKGN
+376 LLNVGN
-382 SHFKSG
+382 NHFKSG
-388 PDLMSMFFDMN
+388 SDLMSMFFDLN

>member
-9 NGLTDKPIAEKENK
+9 NGLTDRPIAEKENK
-23 TRFQRGDTP
+23 TPLQIADTP

-47 TIPENRKVG
+47 TIPENCKAG

-67 DPAKYDI
+67 DPEKHDI

-80 ALAIGLNLKD
+80 TLAIGLNLKE
-90 GEIPLCCDFVTLQP
+90 GEIPLCCNFVTLQA

-116 GHLSCEESMNY
+116 DHLSSEESINY

-132 NQISD
+132 TQISD
-137 CAVTFYPGLG
+137 FGVTFYPGVG

-153 MPSKQFT
+153 MNSKPFT
-160 TRLTPPNELI
+160 KRLTSPNELI
-170 GEGIRKFMPED
+170 GEGIRKFMPVDPE
-181 DQFKDL
+181 FKDL

-197 LHNHPI
+197 LHNHPV
-203 NQQRKRENLDLVNSI
+203 NKKRKLESLDYANSI

-223 GKKGTLPPFEKK
+223 GKNGTLPSFKKK

-254 AADMQVISVE
+254 SADMRVVKVE
-264 GATGFAETNF
+264 GASGFAETNYE
-274 DNKVKAAIH
+274 NKVKAAIQ
-283 ELQNQDIVYLNVAGV
+283 ELESQEIVYLNVAGI
-298 EEVSLKGNIDDKIL
+298 EDISLKGNIDDKII

-326 KEISKNNDVKMMV
+326 KETFSNNEIKMMV

-349 LKYGKDRVPFVM
+349 VKYGKDRVPFVM
-361 SGENETNLVSKFDEN
+361 SGKNDTNLVNNFDEN
-376 LLDKGN
+376 LLNVGN
-382 SHFKSG
+382 NHFKSG
-388 PDLMSMFFDMN
+388 SDLMSMFFDLN

>member
-9 NGLTDKPIAEKENK
+9 NGLTDRPIAEKENK
-23 TRFQRGDTP
+23 TPLQIADTP

-47 TIPENRKVG
+47 TIPENCKAG

-67 DPAKYDI
+67 DPEKHDI

-80 ALAIGLNLKD
+80 TLAIGLNLKE
-90 GEIPLCCDFVTLQP
+90 GEIPLCCNFVTLQA

-116 GHLSCEESMNY
+116 DHLSSEESINY

-132 NQISD
+132 THISD
-137 CAVTFYPGLG
+137 FGVTFYPGVG

-153 MPSKQFT
+153 MNSKPFT
-160 TRLTPPNELI
+160 IRLTSPNELI
-170 GEGIRKFMPED
+170 GEGIRKFMPVDAE
-181 DQFKDL
+181 FKDL

-197 LHNHPI
+197 LHNHPV
-203 NQQRKRENLDLVNSI
+203 NKKRKLESLDYANSI

-223 GKKGTLPPFEKK
+223 GKNGTLPSFKKK

-254 AADMQVISVE
+254 SADMRVVKVE
-264 GATGFAETNF
+264 GASGFAETNYE
-274 DNKVKAAIH
+274 NKVKAAIQ
-283 ELQNQDIVYLNVAGV
+283 ELASQEIVYLHVAGI
-298 EEVSLKGNIDDKIL
+298 EDISLKGNIDDKII

-326 KEISKNNDVKMMV
+326 KETFSNNEIKMMV

-349 LKYGKDRVPFVM
+349 VKYGKDRVPFVM
-361 SGENETNLVSKFDEN
+361 SGKNDTNLVNNFDEN
-376 LLDKGN
+376 LLNVGN
-382 SHFKSG
+382 NHFKSG
-388 PDLMSMFFDMN
+388 SDLMSMFFDLN